1 MLLAFSV
8 LECIASFEFTTKSI
22 FYNDIMPPKSFDN
35 LKNLDKK
42 SARAISSVEVSS
54 CEARQFLPINS
65 PECGLRMFIQPATS
79 KGKARKKVL
88 LGQSFF
94 ALLFSCLAVFTP
106 VHYEMAVV
114 YRSASRRL
122 FVYQRLIQ
130 QCHPPDPS
138 FFTKSTS
145 GPLR

>member
-54 CEARQFLPINS
+54 CEARQFLPSNS

-79 KGKARKKVL
+79 KGRARK
-88 LGQSFF
+88 
-94 ALLFSCLAVFTP
+94 
-106 VHYEMAVV
+106 
-114 YRSASRRL
+114 RSAAWSKFL
-122 FVYQRLIQ
+122 CTVTQSPGSI
-130 QCHPPDPS
+130 H
-138 FFTKSTS
+138 TS
-145 GPLR
+145 AL